1 VLCSVHSLRVAFR
14 RLSRVAPA
22 NTDLSAGSSHWIGP

>member
-14 RLSRVAPA
+14 RLSRAAPA